1 MIHGVVERI
10 NNGFDLIGDVHG
22 HSEQLIGI
30 LEQLGYQKGK
40 NGFSHPDQRVA
51 VFVGDL
57 INRGP
62 DTEGVL
68 HLVRE
73 MYEQNQSLV
82 AIGNH
87 EFRAVQESVRFGK
100 LENKQLN
107 QFIPWIR
114 TWPLFLDL
122 KEIRVVHAVWHFSS
136 ISKLATANLQ
146 DDSFIESTWQKKS
159 ESKKAVQNILSGLRV
174 SLPEKPQMRDRF
186 GIIRKKGR
194 IKWWSDPENKTFSEY
209 LLSPMYPSPDNLFPL
224 PEEVKNVEP
233 YPINDKPVFFGHY
246 CLPPEIP
253 KINGSTV
260 CLDGCVTCDKKLW
273 AYQWQGEKTPVSKHL
288 ISFPKE

>member
-1 MIHGVVERI
+1 M
-10 NNGFDLIGDVHG
+10 
-22 HSEQLIGI
+22 
-30 LEQLGYQKGK
+30 
-40 NGFSHPDQRVA
+40 A

-136 ISKLATANLQ
+136 ISKLATANLE
-146 DDSFIESTWQKKS
+146 DDSFIESTWQKNRNQKKQFKIFCLDS
-159 ESKKAVQNILSGLRV
+159 ESACPRNHK
-174 SLPEKPQMRDRF
+174 
-186 GIIRKKGR
+186 
-194 IKWWSDPENKTFSEY
+194 
-209 LLSPMYPSPDNLFPL
+209 
-224 PEEVKNVEP
+224 
-233 YPINDKPVFFGHY
+233 
-246 CLPPEIP
+246 
-253 KINGSTV
+253 
-260 CLDGCVTCDKKLW
+260 CVT
-273 AYQWQGEKTPVSKHL
+273 VSESL
-288 ISFPKE
+288 ERKEE

>member
-1 MIHGVVERI
+1 
-10 NNGFDLIGDVHG
+10 
-22 HSEQLIGI
+22 
-30 LEQLGYQKGK
+30 
-40 NGFSHPDQRVA
+40 
-51 VFVGDL
+51 
-57 INRGP
+57 
-62 DTEGVL
+62 
-68 HLVRE
+68 
-73 MYEQNQSLV
+73 
-82 AIGNH
+82 
-87 EFRAVQESVRFGK
+87 
-100 LENKQLN
+100 
-107 QFIPWIR
+107 
-114 TWPLFLDL
+114 
-122 KEIRVVHAVWHFSS
+122 
-136 ISKLATANLQ
+136 
-146 DDSFIESTWQKKS
+146 
-159 ESKKAVQNILSGLRV
+159 
-174 SLPEKPQMRDRF
+174 MRDRF

-273 AYQWQGEKTPVSKHL
+273 AYQWQGEKPRSPNM